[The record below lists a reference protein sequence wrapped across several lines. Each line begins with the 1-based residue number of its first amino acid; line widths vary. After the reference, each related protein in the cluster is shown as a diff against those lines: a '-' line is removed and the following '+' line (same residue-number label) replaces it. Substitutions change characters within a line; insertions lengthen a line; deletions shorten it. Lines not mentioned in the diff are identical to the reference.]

1 MKVDAGR
8 IHVTDDLG
16 NDVVPPSQDDREFQA
31 LCAVAEAAESEH
43 REHCR
48 LPTANCPLC
57 QALDALDKILRQK
70 YQVGHN

>member
-16 NDVVPPSQDDREFQA
+16 NDVVPTSQDDREFQA

-43 REHCR
+43 RAHC
-48 LPTANCPLC
+48 LLLTANCPLC
-57 QALDALDKILRQK
+57 KALDALDIIQRQK
-70 YQVGHN
+70 YQAEHN